1 MKTKEFVQ
9 KQATLEQLVRD
20 KDAYLAQFRDR
31 ARALTSEIDQY
42 LAENRVQT
50 QIEAMSPE
58 EQKAMRAGLAVSPAG
73 GDD

>member
-9 KQATLEQLVRD
+9 KQATLESMIRD
-20 KDAYLAQFRDR
+20 KDAYLAQFRDK

-42 LAENRVQT
+42 LAENLVQT

-58 EQKAMRAGLAVSPAG
+58 EQKAMRAGLAASPAG

>member
-9 KQATLEQLVRD
+9 KQATLESMIRD
-20 KDAYLAQFRDR
+20 KDAYMAQFRDQ

-58 EQKAMRAGLAVSPAG
+58 EQKAMRAGLAASPVG